1 MIFVST
7 SFYAHTTKDKNN
19 QLILHDGRSITI
31 IKNSCLF
38 SNMHLIFWLWIS
50 RVLSRPMVSKLFQA
64 KDLNVTY
71 SYRNKIIA
79 NINRMTFSRFSKIL
93 MMLRTDEYH
102 CTKLIDITVTVSLSG
117 HTQALYLSLAS
128 SLMFLHHG
136 SCPLLSS
143 IFSPS
148 LYEQIENW
156 SYQLPSFSNT
166 RLFADTHIFVYVFSL
181 CNTFL
186 HSQPCPLPIQRQSTL
201 LYVEHMAPLLILL

>member
-7 SFYAHTTKDKNN
+7 SFHAHTTKDKNS

-38 SNMHLIFWLWIS
+38 SNMHLIFWVGIS
-50 RVLSRPMVSKLFQA
+50 NVLSRPMVSKLLQA
-64 KDLNVTY
+64 KDRNVTN
-71 SYRNKIIA
+71 SYRNKITA
-79 NINRMTFSRFSKIL
+79 NINRMTCSRFSKIL
-93 MMLRTDEYH
+93 MMLRTDGRN
-102 CTKLIDITVTVSLSG
+102 CTKLVDITVTVSLSG

-143 IFSPS
+143 ISSPS
-148 LYEQIENW
+148 LYEQRENW

-166 RLFADTHIFVYVFSL
+166 RFFADTHIFVYIFCL
-181 CNTFL
+181 CNTVL
-186 HSQPCPLPIQRQSTL
+186 HSQPCSLPIQRQSTL
-201 LYVEHMAPLLILL
+201 LYLEHMASLLILF